1 MSYLKPLVTLNYWFN
16 VNPPSFIGPVF
27 LILGILLI
35 VIFVAGIVVK
45 WFTWKKRGNPPL
57 HRVLSRLGRAEIAV
71 ALIGGFLY
79 FVSYEQTPVVSMRFW
94 WLVLLV
100 AAIVWK
106 VFIILDIL
114 KRYPVEKKAR
124 LERLEREKYLP
135 K

>member
-16 VNPPSFIGPVF
+16 ANPPSFIGPVF

-45 WFTWKKRGNPPL
+45 WFAWKKRGNPPL

-100 AAIVWK
+100 AAIIWK

>member
-1 MSYLKPLVTLNYWFN
+1 MQYLKPLITLNYWFN
-16 VNPPSFIGPVF
+16 TNPPSFIGPVF
-27 LILGILLI
+27 LVLGILLI
-35 VIFVAGIVVK
+35 VVFVVGVVVK
-45 WFTWKKRGNPPL
+45 WYAWKKRGNPPL

-100 AAIVWK
+100 AAIIWK
-106 VFIILDIL
+106 VIFLLKIL

>member
-1 MSYLKPLVTLNYWFN
+1 MQYLKPLLTLNYWFN
-16 VNPPSFIGPVF
+16 TNPPPFVAPVF
-27 LILGILLI
+27 LGLGIVLA
-35 VIFVAGIVVK
+35 VIFVAGIVIK
-45 WFTWKKRGNPPL
+45 WFGYKKRGNPPL
-57 HRVLSRLGRAEIAV
+57 HRVLSRVGRALISS
-71 ALIGGFLY
+71 ALLGGFLY

-100 AAIVWK
+100 AAIIWK
-106 VFIILDIL
+106 IFILLDIL

>member
-1 MSYLKPLVTLNYWFN
+1 MQYLKPLLTLNYWFN
-16 VNPPSFIGPVF
+16 TNPPPFVAPVF
-27 LILGILLI
+27 LGLGIVLA
-35 VIFVAGIVVK
+35 VIFVAGIVIK
-45 WFTWKKRGNPPL
+45 WFGFKLRGNPPL
-57 HRVLSRLGRAEIAV
+57 HRVLSRLGRACISIA
-71 ALIGGFLY
+71 LLGGFLY

-100 AAIVWK
+100 VAIIWK
-106 VFIILDIL
+106 IFILLDIL

>member
-1 MSYLKPLVTLNYWFN
+1 MQYLKPLITLNYWFN
-16 VNPPSFIGPVF
+16 TNPPSFIGPVF
-27 LILGILLI
+27 LVLGILLI
-35 VIFVAGIVVK
+35 VVFVVGVVVK
-45 WFTWKKRGNPPL
+45 WYAWKKRGNPPL

-106 VFIILDIL
+106 VFILLDIL